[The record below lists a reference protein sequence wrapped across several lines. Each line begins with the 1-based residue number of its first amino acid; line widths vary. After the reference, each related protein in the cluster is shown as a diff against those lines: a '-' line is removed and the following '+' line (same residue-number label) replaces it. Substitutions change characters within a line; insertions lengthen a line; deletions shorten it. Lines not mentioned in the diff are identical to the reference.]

1 MNNEK
6 YVARKDVILRLGI
19 HYHTVHAM
27 AKRGDI
33 DTIQVGTRKKY
44 NLEKY
49 IKDNNIASVN
59 VEKENICYCR
69 VSSQKQKEDLDRQ
82 ILKMHELYPTY
93 RIISDVA
100 SGLNFKR
107 KGLDEVIDL
116 AINNKLNSVVI
127 FYKDRLARFGY
138 DLIEMILRKY
148 SNAEIIILNNN
159 ENKLPMVEISEDIIA
174 IMNVFVAKT
183 NGMRKYKSNK

>member
-138 DLIEMILRKY
+138 DLIEMILIK
-148 SNAEIIILNNN
+148 
-159 ENKLPMVEISEDIIA
+159 
-174 IMNVFVAKT
+174 
-183 NGMRKYKSNK
+183 

>member
-100 SGLNFKR
+100 LNIESAIYLCDWIHEICEKGDHMPDMSGIYIVMFGKAC
-107 KGLDEVIDL
+107 KHSVEVC
-116 AINNKLNSVVI
+116 K
-127 FYKDRLARFGY
+127 
-138 DLIEMILRKY
+138 ILH
-148 SNAEIIILNNN
+148 
-159 ENKLPMVEISEDIIA
+159 ENTS
-174 IMNVFVAKT
+174 
-183 NGMRKYKSNK
+183 

>member
-1 MNNEK
+1 
-6 YVARKDVILRLGI
+6 
-19 HYHTVHAM
+19 
-27 AKRGDI
+27 
-33 DTIQVGTRKKY
+33 
-44 NLEKY
+44 
-49 IKDNNIASVN
+49 VN